1 MAVHKLA
8 VLGAGNGGQA
18 LAGHLTLL
26 GQDVSL
32 YDIDREKVQALQSR
46 GEITLSGKLE
56 GTVSISLIT
65 DSLGEA
71 LKGREIAIV
80 TTTTDQHI
88 SLAKELA
95 PLLTEEQIVLL
106 CPGQTGGGIVVRNVL
121 RAAGKDNPVAETQD
135 LIYACRASK
144 PGEVTVSALKLK
156 MATAVLPSEAG
167 VRVMNLLHEI
177 IPDLYQAQGPLQIG
191 FNNTGAMLH
200 PAPVVL
206 NAGRIE
212 AGESFLYYRAGITP
226 AVAAVVEA
234 ADRERVAVAAA
245 YGIQAVSLPQW
256 LTDTYGVT
264 GDSLYEMLQNNAA
277 YANIKSV
284 PSLQN
289 RFLTEDTP
297 SGLVPLEAFGQ
308 LAGVETP
315 VMTSVIELANRLLGQ
330 DFRAAGR
337 NLKCLG
343 LEGMSVSEIKEKYV

>member
-46 GEITLSGKLE
+46 REITLSGKLE

-71 LKGREIAIV
+71 LKGREIVIV

-226 AVAAVVEA
+226 AVAEVVEA

-245 YGIQAVSLPQW
+245 YGIQAVSLTQW

-297 SGLVPLEAFGQ
+297 SGLPLEAFGQ

>member
-1 MAVHKLA
+1 
-8 VLGAGNGGQA
+8 
-18 LAGHLTLL
+18 
-26 GQDVSL
+26 
-32 YDIDREKVQALQSR
+32 
-46 GEITLSGKLE
+46 
-56 GTVSISLIT
+56 
-65 DSLGEA
+65 
-71 LKGREIAIV
+71 
-80 TTTTDQHI
+80 
-88 SLAKELA
+88 
-95 PLLTEEQIVLL
+95 
-106 CPGQTGGGIVVRNVL
+106 
-121 RAAGKDNPVAETQD
+121 
-135 LIYACRASK
+135 
-144 PGEVTVSALKLK
+144 
-156 MATAVLPSEAG
+156 
-167 VRVMNLLHEI
+167 MNLLHEI

-226 AVAAVVEA
+226 AVAEVVEA

-245 YGIQAVSLPQW
+245 YGIQAVSLTQW

-289 RFLTEDTP
+289 RFLTEDHRP
-297 SGLVPLEAFGQ
+297 AVWCPWRHSASW
-308 LAGVETP
+308 AGVETP